1 MNTTTDIVL
10 NDFTR
15 EALREGYELFKHRF
29 IDYPIT
35 EHIDV
40 ATLQEQSEIIKEVI
54 DFRIQK
60 GIGTYRGKSCAEHPD
75 NLIFMLLMTNYG
87 WELNDMNSMM
97 KNHFV
102 LEQQIDY
109 GSMVLGDDMSMEE
122 DISGILCSCCHHT
135 YKYINIVQT
144 KSNLRILIGNECI
157 KKNRILSNL
166 NKEIY
171 NKNHKQKHYCSFDG
185 CNNLVSLSIWSK
197 KCVNL
202 SYEKY
207 CEVACEEHFK
217 EMIETAQKKVKPK
230 VKPDPHFSQVEN
242 PVETESRS
250 NNYLFDFKCRNP
262 IKEVK
267 LPKKCEYCKID
278 FQPKHEWM
286 KNCIKC
292 YKEHCRNCKNC
303 DNVFLPPYKN
313 KDFANVCGKC
323 YYAMKNKR
331 ISS

>member
-15 EALREGYELFKHRF
+15 ETLREGYELFKDRF
-29 IDYPIT
+29 IDYPVT

-87 WELNDMNSMM
+87 WELDDMNDMM

-157 KKNRILSNL
+157 KKNKILSNL

-171 NKNHKQKHYCSFDG
+171 NKSHKQKHYCSFDG
-185 CNNLVSLSIWSK
+185 CNNLVSLSIWAK

-217 EMIETAQKKVKPK
+217 EMIETAQKKVKPE
-230 VKPDPHFSQVEN
+230 VKKISTPDPPQVEN
-242 PVETESRS
+242 PVETVSRRVHTPNKRGS
-250 NNYLFDFKCRNP
+250 GV
-262 IKEVK
+262 ET
-267 LPKKCEYCKID
+267 PKKCEYCKID
-278 FQPKHEWM
+278 FQPKYEWM
-286 KNCIKC
+286 KSCIKC
-292 YKEHCRNCKNC
+292 YKEHCRNCTNC

-313 KDFANVCGKC
+313 KDFATVCGKC
-323 YYAMKNKR
+323 YYAMKNK
-331 ISS
+331 

>member
-1 MNTTTDIVL
+1 MNTMTDIVL

-15 EALREGYELFKHRF
+15 ETLREGYELFKNRF
-29 IDYPIT
+29 IDYPVT

-40 ATLQEQSEIIKEVI
+40 ATLQEQSDIIKEVI

-87 WELNDMNSMM
+87 WELNDINDMM

-109 GSMVLGDDMSMEE
+109 GSMVLGDDMSMDE
-122 DISGILCSCCHHT
+122 DVSGILCSCCHHT

-157 KKNRILSNL
+157 KKNTILSNL

-171 NKNHKQKHYCSFDG
+171 NRKHKNKQYCSFDG
-185 CNNLVSLSIWSK
+185 CNNFVSISKWKQKRLSS
-197 KCVNL
+197 L
-202 SYEKY
+202 PYAKY
-207 CEVACEEHFK
+207 CKICCEDHFK
-217 EMIETAQKKVKPK
+217 EMICNASKIGGIPPPSKDLLFPPPQNPPSKLDSIIKVSTP
-230 VKPDPHFSQVEN
+230 PRD
-242 PVETESRS
+242 
-250 NNYLFDFKCRNP
+250 
-262 IKEVK
+262 
-267 LPKKCEYCKID
+267 CEYCKTK
-278 FQPKHEWM
+278 FQPRQEWM
-286 KNCIKC
+286 KTCIDC
-292 YKEHCRNCKNC
+292 YKEHSRNCKCC

-313 KDFANVCGKC
+313 KHFATMCGKC
-323 YYAMKNKR
+323 YYKNKN
-331 ISS
+331 